1 MNLVQPIREKDLIQ
15 EIKKWLK
22 DKNERN
28 YILFLLGIHTGFRIS
43 DILRLRVKDV
53 QGWNIIIKE
62 KKTKKVK
69 DVKMSNELKKAIRN
83 FVKDKPK
90 NDFLIKSRNGKNKPL
105 SRGMAYVIMQQIADE
120 FGLERLGTHSLRK
133 TYGYNHYLKFK
144 DVASLQEMLNHS
156 HPKETLLYIGINQD
170 NLNKQQSKIDW

>member
-1 MNLVQPIREKDLIQ
+1 MNLVQPIKDKELLQ
-15 EIKKWLK
+15 EIKQWLK
-22 DKNERN
+22 ENNERN

-53 QGWNIIIKE
+53 QGWNIFIKE
-62 KKTKKVK
+62 KKTKKPK

-83 FVKDKPK
+83 YIKDKPK
-90 NDFLIKSRNGKNKPL
+90 NEYLIKSRNGKNKPL
-105 SRGMAYVIMQQIADE
+105 SRGMAYVIIQQIADE

-133 TYGYNHYLKFK
+133 TYGYNHYMKFK